1 MALVPVRFG
10 LVAPNKGSLRSW
22 QGHRD
27 DGVGT
32 REVSEKTLEV
42 APADAGSGAC
52 GGQREAVIHRRGVC
66 LGLTDVD
73 EAGVRACGVELR
85 HGPFEVGGE
94 RGEGRGIRVTWSKG
108 GR

>member
-1 MALVPVRFG
+1 VVG
-10 LVAPNKGSLRSW
+10 KD
-22 QGHRD
+22 RD
-27 DGVGT
+27 DGVGA

-42 APADAGSGAC
+42 APADAGGGAC
-52 GGQREAVIHRRGVC
+52 SGQWEAVVYWRGVC

-73 EAGVRACGVELR
+73 KARARTHGIELC

-94 RGEGRGIRVTWSKG
+94 RGEGRGIRVIRSKG